1 MTNFPPPDYDDAV
14 GAHLAPTAPPT
25 ASAAPAPT
33 PPSSPRSPRAR
44 VLGVIA
50 ALALVLGPAVVGYQ
64 MGQSNDSS
72 STGSSA
78 ILQPSANAP
87 SSNGSSSG
95 SSNGSS
101 NGSTGSGTTSSVDLE
116 AIRDKVDD
124 SVLNINTTLD
134 NGAAAGTGILI
145 SSQGLAITNN
155 HVIADSTSIRVEV
168 AATGKTYSATVLGY
182 NIVDDVAVIQLE
194 DASGLKA
201 ADLGSSE
208 GLTIG
213 DAIVALGN
221 AAGRGGEP
229 TTVSGTITGL
239 DQQIT
244 ASESD
249 GSNAQVLSDLIQVN
263 ANIQAGDSGGPL
275 VDDSGAVIGMNAAAS
290 SRNGLGGFPSAGSQN
305 EGYAIPIDKAIAIA
319 KKIISK
325 DGGLNI
331 HVGANRA
338 TIGVSV
344 VEDAASTTRNG
355 PFGGL
360 GGGNST
366 GAGAQVS
373 SEAGGV
379 QQGSGADKAGIT
391 EGSTITA
398 VDGVAVTS
406 SSGLMKL
413 MVQYQPGDKVEV
425 TWTDSSGASHHANV
439 TLGSGPPA

>member
-1 MTNFPPPDYDDAV
+1 M
-14 GAHLAPTAPPT
+14 
-25 ASAAPAPT
+25 
-33 PPSSPRSPRAR
+33 
-44 VLGVIA
+44 
-50 ALALVLGPAVVGYQ
+50 
-64 MGQSNDSS
+64 
-72 STGSSA
+72 
-78 ILQPSANAP
+78 
-87 SSNGSSSG
+87 
-95 SSNGSS
+95 
-101 NGSTGSGTTSSVDLE
+101 
-116 AIRDKVDD
+116 
-124 SVLNINTTLD
+124 
-134 NGAAAGTGILI
+134 
-145 SSQGLAITNN
+145 
-155 HVIADSTSIRVEV
+155 IADSTGIQVEV
-168 AATGKTYSATVLGY
+168 AATGKTYPATVLGY

-194 DASGLKA
+194 GASGLKP
-201 ADLGSSE
+201 ADLGSAE
-208 GLTIG
+208 DLTIG

-229 TTVSGTITGL
+229 TTVSGTITAL

-249 GSNAQVLSDLIQVN
+249 GSRAQVLSDLIQVN

-275 VDDSGAVIGMNAAAS
+275 VDDTGAVIGMNAAAS

-325 DGGLNI
+325 EGGANI

-344 VEDAASTTRNG
+344 VEDSASPTGNG

-360 GGGNST
+360 GGGRTT
-366 GAGAQVS
+366 GSGAQVS

-391 EGSTITA
+391 GGSTITA

-406 SSGLMKL
+406 SSALMKQ
-413 MVQYQPGDKVEV
+413 MVPYQPGDKVDV
-425 TWTDSSGASHHANV
+425 TWTDSSGSSHHATV